1 MEISR
6 EERRY
11 EINSD
16 DGINGYNLGLS
27 SAVTRVARNF
37 SGLAQGDLEVGSR
50 AEICA
55 AVRAPHDTFVVH
67 TLFVAG

>member
-1 MEISR
+1 MEIRR

-27 SAVTRVARNF
+27 SALYGVARNF
-37 SGLAQGDLEVGSR
+37 SGLAEGDLEVGSR
-50 AEICA
+50 AGNSRRSSCTA
-55 AVRAPHDTFVVH
+55 
-67 TLFVAG
+67 